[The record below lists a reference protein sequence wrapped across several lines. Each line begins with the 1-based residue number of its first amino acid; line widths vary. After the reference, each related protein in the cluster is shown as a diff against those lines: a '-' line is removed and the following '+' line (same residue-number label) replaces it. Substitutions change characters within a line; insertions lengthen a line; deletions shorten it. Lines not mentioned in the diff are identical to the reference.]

1 MQYTYISRRGRIPT
15 ARWGRW
21 GPSTYTGGDWWTVR
35 TAAIPRCGGDSDDA
49 ATEECEVIELLD
61 RERLAE
67 LWEGQC
73 GLDGGA
79 GPLIFYCGSG
89 WRSALAWFL
98 AVAVL
103 GWEDCRNYD
112 GGWLE
117 YSQTSP
123 GADKHP
129 VEHG

>member
-1 MQYTYISRRGRIPT
+1 M
-15 ARWGRW
+15 
-21 GPSTYTGGDWWTVR
+21 
-35 TAAIPRCGGDSDDA
+35 
-49 ATEECEVIELLD
+49 IELLD

-103 GWEDCRNYD
+103 GWEVQEKNFLYRKFKTFVPQKFFPVQDCRNYD

-129 VEHG
+129 VEQG